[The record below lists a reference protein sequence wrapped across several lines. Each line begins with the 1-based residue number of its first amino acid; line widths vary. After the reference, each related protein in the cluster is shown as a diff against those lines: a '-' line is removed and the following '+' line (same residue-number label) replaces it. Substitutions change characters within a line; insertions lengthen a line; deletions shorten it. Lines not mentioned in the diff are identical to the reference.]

1 VDASPHAGGGVSPIG
16 ADFRFVSLSKGV
28 QGPPCRG
35 VGCPHNLF
43 SSLLPPEAA
52 GEEKERVTRGHPLN
66 PAKGRLPLG
75 TPLKS
80 APMGVVPA
88 KIPLYFY
95 AAAGGARGVPE

>member
-1 VDASPHAGGGVSPIG
+1 
-16 ADFRFVSLSKGV
+16 
-28 QGPPCRG
+28 
-35 VGCPHNLF
+35 
-43 SSLLPPEAA
+43 
-52 GEEKERVTRGHPLN
+52 LN